1 MNGRGVYSILLILI
15 GLGAHQRTIL
25 QTGFLMDITLS
36 EWRKLLETA
45 GKSIPVQNSRLTT
58 AELLAYCATS
68 NPFALCKF
76 PFFLVSLSHG
86 RSGLVPTGGMVFA
99 GFITLFGS
107 QRLLSKFN
115 KLCRRHEEDPTVVAS
130 PAFMDQ
136 ATRALGPR
144 FHGHMTGLHHS
155 PGLRTQRFFMTFMAR
170 YHGLSVLGGDLLSPM
185 GMMMPSSSYDTM
197 LKSVVDIALLKGRYP
212 IDMIE
217 RKEKNIVWIWAFL
230 VGAPK
235 HRVGMHA
242 QPINI
247 NRIGLDTHRKRTQL
261 YVTTDGS
268 SKTNAMSSGWTTST
282 KCNVHE

>member
-1 MNGRGVYSILLILI
+1 M
-15 GLGAHQRTIL
+15 
-25 QTGFLMDITLS
+25 
-36 EWRKLLETA
+36 
-45 GKSIPVQNSRLTT
+45 
-58 AELLAYCATS
+58 
-68 NPFALCKF
+68 
-76 PFFLVSLSHG
+76 
-86 RSGLVPTGGMVFA
+86 FA

-107 QRLLSKFN
+107 QRLLTKFN

-130 PAFMDQ
+130 PGFMDQ

-170 YHGLSVLGGDLLSPM
+170 YHGL
-185 GMMMPSSSYDTM
+185 
-197 LKSVVDIALLKGRYP
+197 DIALLNGRYP

-261 YVTTDGS
+261 YVTSDGS
-268 SKTNAMSSGWTTST
+268 STTNAMSSGWTTST
-282 KCNVHE
+282 KCTVHE

>member
-1 MNGRGVYSILLILI
+1 
-15 GLGAHQRTIL
+15 
-25 QTGFLMDITLS
+25 
-36 EWRKLLETA
+36 
-45 GKSIPVQNSRLTT
+45 
-58 AELLAYCATS
+58 
-68 NPFALCKF
+68 
-76 PFFLVSLSHG
+76 
-86 RSGLVPTGGMVFA
+86 MVFA

-212 IDMIE
+212 RHDRE
-217 RKEKNIVWIWAFL
+217 EGEEYCVDLGVFGWC
-230 VGAPK
+230 
-235 HRVGMHA
+235 A
-242 QPINI
+242 Q
-247 NRIGLDTHRKRTQL
+247 T
-261 YVTTDGS
+261 
-268 SKTNAMSSGWTTST
+268 
-282 KCNVHE
+282 